1 MATQGDYR
9 ARFAAALLEKKDF
22 SNAALQ
28 NAIDTAGK
36 TDSFL
41 FFQQAMRDAGPAIAG
56 AVFPFLNSLKAG
68 KIVDF
73 VGDDTSGLHSEDK
86 ITGHAVPKKGVG
98 HELFRLKP
106 TGIGRGEVYCA
117 WLYKDAFIQ
126 GGNESFDVQQG
137 KVKYEVK
144 EYTGGNKSSAIR
156 VGVEGSVSK
165 FGFWK
170 EILKTVDT
178 IQEIQGTDGSSWDL
192 LPKGPELENLKR
204 LKDEIRTRVEEEI
217 KIVTGE
223 FGKKDLKRFV
233 DFYTSADKVVKSFET
248 TGDYTQIVLRGPN
261 QKPKSIIIDPISAAE
276 VPSAPNDLSVKIM
289 NAKGDATTETIIN
302 FLKRLKYLRTPS
314 QFLTDIDS
322 DVATLLSKGEADN
335 WIIYRGNSDAPIQKV
350 YTRAEAVKTFKFET
364 ISQNGVKF
372 KEPK

>member
-1 MATQGDYR
+1 MQ
-9 ARFAAALLEKKDF
+9 
-22 SNAALQ
+22 
-28 NAIDTAGK
+28 GK
-36 TDSFL
+36 TARL
-41 FFQQAMRDAGPAIAG
+41 W
-56 AVFPFLNSLKAG
+56 FPC
-68 KIVDF
+68 
-73 VGDDTSGLHSEDK
+73 H
-86 ITGHAVPKKGVG
+86 
-98 HELFRLKP
+98 
-106 TGIGRGEVYCA
+106 
-117 WLYKDAFIQ
+117 
-126 GGNESFDVQQG
+126 
-137 KVKYEVK
+137 
-144 EYTGGNKSSAIR
+144 
-156 VGVEGSVSK
+156 K

-192 LPKGPELENLKR
+192 LPKSPELENLKR
-204 LKDEIRTRVEEEI
+204 LKDEIRARVEEEI

-248 TGDYTQIVLRGPN
+248 TGDYNQIVLRGPN

-276 VPSAPNDLSVKIM
+276 VPSAPNDLSVKVM

-314 QFLTDIDS
+314 QFLADIDS
-322 DVATLLSKGEADN
+322 DIATLLSKGEADN
-335 WIIYRGNSDAPIQKV
+335 WIIYRGKSDAPVQKV

>member
-1 MATQGDYR
+1 MATQGDFR
-9 ARFAAALLEKKDF
+9 ARFAAALLEKQDV
-22 SNAALQ
+22 SNVALQ

-41 FFQQAMRDAGPAIAG
+41 FFKQAMRDAGPAIEG

-68 KIVDF
+68 DIVDF
-73 VGDDTSGLHSEDK
+73 VKGLHSEKK
-86 ITGHAVPKKGVG
+86 ITGHKVATKGVG
-98 HELFRLKP
+98 HSLFRLKP
-106 TGIGRGEVYCA
+106 VGIGRGEVYCA

-192 LPKGPELENLKR
+192 LPKGPELEALKK
-204 LKDEIRTRVEEEI
+204 LKDDIIARVEEEV

-233 DFYTSADKVVKSFET
+233 DFYTSADRVVKSFET
-248 TGDYTQIVLRGPN
+248 TGDYNQIVLRGPN

-276 VPSAPNDLSVKIM
+276 VPSAPSDLSVKVM

-322 DVATLLSKGEADN
+322 DIATLLSKGEADN
-335 WIIYRGNSDAPIQKV
+335 WIIYRGKSDAPIQKV